1 MQKIVQY
8 LKDVQGEMM
17 KVTWPTW
24 NELVGA
30 TVLVIIF
37 SIIMALFVKLCDW
50 GVSSLVKTFM
60 QANW

>member
-1 MQKIVQY
+1 MKIMQY

-24 NELVGA
+24 NELMGA

-37 SIIMALFVKLCDW
+37 SILMSVFVKLCDW
-50 GVSSLVKTFM
+50 GISMFM